1 MKSLSNRFL
10 LFVLLLTLLLFTF
23 LSLIIPTVDA
33 QDEVLT
39 LEWEQHWP
47 TYGVGGTCNFGTH
60 NFFVGDVDGDGV
72 VELVTGG
79 MTYSGDYHNASE
91 VEAPFGIWNWD
102 GQNFTLEVYQPWKGL
117 LRTIYSADLDGDG
130 KPEIITGGYVSNMT
144 DSSSLIQ
151 VWSWDNED
159 LVLRSSFEGVSAASI
174 HVGDLDDDGMAEIF
188 AAGTIVRNN
197 TAFARLCILR
207 WDGENISLL
216 KSYEWCTGEDAG
228 AKSVRVSDLDNDGV
242 VEVVTGGYDHGL
254 TNSSSQL
261 RVWQWEGED
270 LVLKASEEWRL
281 VEDGFGVTVT
291 GDPMGNTLVENVKVG
306 DVDGD
311 GVAEV
316 VTGGFA
322 FDGEKMNA
330 QLRIWSWNGVNFIL
344 EGSREWF
351 VEDITEV
358 KAVALGDVNSDGD
371 LEILVSGGTA
381 VYGGFDV
388 DTKPEAAFL
397 TIWTWDGEI
406 LRLQHEED
414 WTIGEGVF
422 AWNVGTGDVDGDGV
436 TEIVTVGCMYV
447 NQLCDPDLRIWSLS
461 ASESAGPPE
470 YFVFAVAGIAVAV
483 SVVVGLYFIVKKRK

>member
-1 MKSLSNRFL
+1 MKSLSNEFILFL
-10 LFVLLLTLLLFTF
+10 LLQVMLIFTF
-23 LSLIIPTVDA
+23 LSSISPTVDA
-33 QDEVLT
+33 QDEVLV

-79 MTYSGDYHNASE
+79 MTYSGDYHDASE

-102 GQNFTLEVYQPWKGL
+102 GQNFTLEVYRTWKGL
-117 LRTIYSADLDGDG
+117 LRTIYASDLDGDG
-130 KPEIITGGYVSNMT
+130 KPEIITGGYVSNIT
-144 DSSSLIQ
+144 DSSSLTQI
-151 VWSWDNED
+151 WSWDNED

-174 HVGDLDDDGMAEIF
+174 HVGDLDGDGIAEIF
-188 AAGTIVRNN
+188 AAGTIVRNS

-228 AKSVRVSDLDNDGV
+228 AKSVRVSDLDNDGA

-254 TNSSSQL
+254 TNSSGQL
-261 RVWQWEGED
+261 RVWQWDGEE
-270 LVLKASEEWRL
+270 LQLKANEEWRL
-281 VEDGFGVTVT
+281 VEDTYGVTVT
-291 GDPMGNTLVENVKVG
+291 GDPMGNTLVENVKIG
-306 DVDGD
+306 DLDGD
-311 GVAEV
+311 GVVEIV
-316 VTGGFA
+316 SGGFV

-330 QLRIWSWNGVNFIL
+330 QLGIWHWSGSSLVL
-344 EGSREWF
+344 EETQRWF

-358 KAVALGDVNSDGD
+358 KAVALDDVDGD
-371 LEILVSGGTA
+371 GKLEILVSGGAA

-397 TIWTWDGEI
+397 SIWTWDGEM
-406 LRLQHEED
+406 LRLQYEED

-422 AWNVGTGDVDGDGV
+422 AWNVGTGDVDRDGV

-447 NQLCDPDLRIWSLS
+447 NQLCDPDLRIWSMS
-461 ASESAGPPE
+461 VSESAGPPE
-470 YFVFAVAGIAVAV
+470 YFVFAVAGIAIAV
-483 SVVVGLYFIVKKRK
+483 LVVVGLYFGVKKRT

>member
-1 MKSLSNRFL
+1 MKGLSNQFL
-10 LFVLLLTLLLFTF
+10 LIQILLLFTS
-23 LSLIIPTVDA
+23 LSLIIPTVNA
-33 QDEVLT
+33 QNNALI

-60 NFFVGDVDGDGV
+60 NFFVGDVDADGV

-79 MTYSGDYHNASE
+79 MTYSGDYHGASE

-102 GQNFTLEVYQPWKGL
+102 GQNFTLEAYHPWKGL
-117 LRTIYSADLDGDG
+117 LRTIHADDLDGNG
-130 KPEIITGGYVSNMT
+130 KPEIITGGYVSNTT

-151 VWSWDNED
+151 VWNWDNED
-159 LVLRSSFEGVSAASI
+159 IVMKSSFEGISAASI
-174 HVGDLDDDGMAEIF
+174 HTGDVDDDGIAEIF

-197 TAFARLCILR
+197 TAFARLCVLR
-207 WDGENISLL
+207 WDGENTSLL
-216 KSYEWCTGEDAG
+216 KSYEWRAGEGAG
-228 AKSVRVSDLDNDGV
+228 AKSVCVSDLDSDGV
-242 VEVVTGGYDHGL
+242 LEVVTGGYDYGL
-254 TNSSSQL
+254 TNSSGQL
-261 RVWQWEGED
+261 RVWQWDGEE
-270 LVLKASEEWRL
+270 LQLKANEEWRL
-281 VEDGFGVTVT
+281 VEDGYGVTVT

-311 GVAEV
+311 GVSEL

-322 FDGEKMNA
+322 FDGEKVNA
-330 QLRIWSWNGVNFIL
+330 QLRIWSWNSMNLIL

-358 KAVALGDVNSDGD
+358 KAVALSDVNDDGD

-397 TIWTWDGEI
+397 TIWNWDGEI

-422 AWNVGTGDVDGDGV
+422 AWNVGAGDVDNDGN

-447 NQLCDPDLRIWSLS
+447 NQLCDPDLRIWSLFV
-461 ASESAGPPE
+461 SESAGPPE
-470 YFVFAVAGIAVAV
+470 YFVFAVAGIMVAV
-483 SVVVGLYFIVKKRK
+483 LTVLGLYFGVKKLK